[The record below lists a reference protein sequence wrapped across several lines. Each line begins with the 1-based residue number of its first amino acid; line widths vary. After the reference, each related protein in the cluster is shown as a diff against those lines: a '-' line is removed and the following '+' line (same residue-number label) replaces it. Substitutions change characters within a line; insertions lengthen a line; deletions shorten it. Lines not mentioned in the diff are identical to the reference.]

1 MLAMHEDVGSRRLF
15 YKVSF
20 EQKSEPC
27 ESYKFL
33 LPLQNIF
40 LGTWRQIDEMTRK
53 VKLKAI

>member
-1 MLAMHEDVGSRRLF
+1 MLAMHEDVGSIF